1 MKARPAPE
9 WLAELQSGFGAVLR
23 TPLDRSTGTLRAT
36 PSAYD
41 PDTLRAIVDG
51 PSGRA
56 EEHLAVYNRQYWFR
70 LFGVFQTAFPLTS
83 RLFGHWHFNGHVTR
97 FLLAHPPGHWD
108 LDRAPDGFEVFL
120 AEALGDV
127 EPREVLLDAACL
139 DVTWRALFRA
149 PVTAPFQPRAED
161 APRLL
166 DSRLVPSP
174 AVAVLV
180 DRWALLELKASLARS
195 GGESAVPLPAALE
208 QPRSWALVREA
219 TGIRHLSLAPRE
231 GELLLLLRRH
241 TIGDALA
248 ALESACPEQ
257 ERPALPG
264 QAQRWLARSVERG
277 FWAGLTTE
285 GEAQGM
291 TQV

>member
-1 MKARPAPE
+1 MKAQPAPD
-9 WLAELQSGFGAVLR
+9 WLAELQTGFGAVLR

-41 PDTLRAIVDG
+41 PGTLREILDG
-51 PSGRA
+51 PHGRA
-56 EEHLAVYNRQYWFR
+56 DEHLAVYNRQYWFR

-97 FLLAHPPGHWD
+97 FLLAHPPRHWD
-108 LDRAPDGFEVFL
+108 LDRAPDGFEAFL
-120 AEALGDV
+120 AEAIGDAAH
-127 EPREVLLDAACL
+127 REALLDAAHL

-149 PVTAPFQPRAED
+149 PSTAPFQPRAED

-174 AVAVLV
+174 SVALLV
-180 DRWALLELKASLARS
+180 ERWPLLELKASLAKS
-195 GGESAVPLPAALE
+195 GGESAVPLPAGLE
-208 QPRSWALVREA
+208 EPRSWALVRE
-219 TGIRHLSLAPRE
+219 TGGIRHLSLASRE
-231 GELLLLLRRH
+231 AELLSLLQGH
-241 TIGDALA
+241 TIRDALA
-248 ALESACPEQ
+248 ALESACPEP
-257 ERPALPG
+257 ERAALPE

-285 GEAQGM
+285 GEGQGT

>member
-1 MKARPAPE
+1 MKAGPAPE
-9 WLAELQSGFGAVLR
+9 WLAELQAGFGAALR

-41 PDTLRAIVDG
+41 PGTLREILDG
-51 PSGRA
+51 PHGRA
-56 EEHLAVYNRQYWFR
+56 DEHLAVYNRQYWFR

-97 FLLAHPPGHWD
+97 FLLAHPPCHWD
-108 LDRAPDGFEVFL
+108 LDRAPDGFEAFL
-120 AEALGDV
+120 AEAIGDAAH
-127 EPREVLLDAACL
+127 REALLDAAHL

-149 PVTAPFQPRAED
+149 PSTAPFQPRAED

-174 AVAVLV
+174 SVALLV
-180 DRWALLELKASLARS
+180 ERWPLLELKASLAKS

-208 QPRSWALVREA
+208 EPRSWALVREPG
-219 TGIRHLSLAPRE
+219 GIRHLSLASRE
-231 GELLLLLRRH
+231 GELLGLLSRH
-241 TIGDALA
+241 TIRDALA
-248 ALESACPEQ
+248 ALESACPEP
-257 ERPALPG
+257 ERAALPE

-285 GEAQGM
+285 GEGQGT